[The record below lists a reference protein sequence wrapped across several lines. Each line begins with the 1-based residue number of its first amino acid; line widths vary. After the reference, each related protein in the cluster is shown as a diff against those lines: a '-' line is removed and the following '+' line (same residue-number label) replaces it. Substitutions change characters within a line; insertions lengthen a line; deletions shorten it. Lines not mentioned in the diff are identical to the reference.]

1 MNRKIIRWKPINNL
15 CLFYKKII
23 ELQKFAN
30 QLEKRGM
37 KKVYCV
43 VALLI
48 LTGCGT
54 SRDYTP
60 PADASG
66 EQIFSTA
73 CTECH
78 KPISASI
85 AMVLSGN
92 NANKDAIV
100 KKFQTGSM
108 RMPAF
113 KNIQGESAN
122 RLADYI
128 LANSQVSK

>member
-1 MNRKIIRWKPINNL
+1 M
-15 CLFYKKII
+15 KKIFWGI
-23 ELQKFAN
+23 T
-30 QLEKRGM
+30 
-37 KKVYCV
+37 V
-43 VALLI
+43 LL
-48 LTGCGT
+48 LAGCGT
-54 SRDYTP
+54 SKDYTP
-60 PADASG
+60 TADATG

-78 KPISASI
+78 KPVSASV
-85 AMVLSGN
+85 AMVLSEKT
-92 NANKDAIV
+92 ANKDALI